1 MIKLVDLL
9 NENSTSKYNFGCVMM
24 YLHFPKLKQIQDIIE
39 PEEVYTEE
47 GDKTYGLE
55 DEPHVT
61 LLYGLHE
68 DVTINQ
74 VKEVIGQF
82 DLEEK
87 PFFIKLHNVSCF
99 NTPKYD
105 VLKFDA
111 EGDILHK
118 LNEGLKALPFT
129 NEFPDYHPHLTI
141 GYLKQGAG
149 KTYVQ
154 GFKSLKFEALPIS
167 IIYSQPDGTK
177 TAIKKFTY
185 DR

>member
-1 MIKLVDLL
+1 MIKLLDLL
-9 NENSTSKYNFGCVMM
+9 NENSTSQYNFGCVMM
-24 YLHFPKLKQIQDIIE
+24 YFDFPKLKQVQDVIE
-39 PEEVYTEE
+39 HEEVYTEK

-68 DVTINQ
+68 DVTVEQ
-74 VKEVIGQF
+74 VKEVINKQN
-82 DLEEK
+82 LEEK
-87 PFFIKLHNVSCF
+87 PFFIKLGNVSCF
-99 NTPKYD
+99 NNDKYD

-111 EGDILHK
+111 EGDILFK
-118 LNEGLKALPFT
+118 LNEELKTLPYT
-129 NEFPDYHPHLTI
+129 SDFPKYHPHLTI
-141 GYLKQGAG
+141 GYLNKGAG

-154 GFKSLKFEALPIS
+154 GFKGLKFEVLPIS

-177 TAIKKFTY
+177 TIIKKFTY